1 MIYIY
6 KIIIFYRLQAQ
17 NESENDKSISI
28 IQQGNLLSALTI
40 NFTNLF
46 YIAEEMERQ
55 KKIEKQKWAV
65 HWFGIIIVWINIY
78 YA

>member
-1 MIYIY
+1 M
-6 KIIIFYRLQAQ
+6 QAQ
-17 NESENDKSISI
+17 NESENDRNISI

-55 KKIEKQKWAV
+55 QKIEKQKWAV
-65 HWFGIIIVWINIY
+65 YLFGIIIVGINV
-78 YA
+78 